1 MSILSFF
8 DKEAIVARRV
18 STGLRVVQVVLAAML
33 LGTTVLAVVWVGGSN
48 GLGLIDGPAL
58 SRVGLDMQE
67 NNAVPSESVVLPNE
81 YGVATAA
88 AGNGYTGGIN
98 GTLTEHD
105 ASQSPDGI
113 GPGDGTSEFYG
124 QEAHLSFWA
133 LTRTQHAS
141 WVAVRVAPLI
151 GLILIWAVLLL
162 LVRDIGRGGGFTT
175 RTARRLTGIGLLLA
189 IGLPVVQLARWLV
202 ARWLVESST
211 AAPIA
216 NAADLRISLW
226 PVAVGLVLVV
236 VAVAWREAA
245 RMREDLAGL
254 V

>member
-1 MSILSFF
+1 MGDSST
-8 DKEAIVARRV
+8 
-18 STGLRVVQVVLAAML
+18 TGLRAVQVVLAAML
-33 LGTTVLAVVWVGGSN
+33 VGTTLLAVAWIGGYN
-48 GLGLIDGPAL
+48 GAGVLPSRVLSTLGLEL
-58 SRVGLDMQE
+58 MES
-67 NNAVPSESVVLPNE
+67 NAVPSEPVVLPNK

-88 AGNGYTGGIN
+88 AGNAFTGGIN
-98 GTLTEHD
+98 GTLTQHD

-133 LTRTQHAS
+133 LTRSQHAA
-141 WVAVRVAPLI
+141 WVAVRVAPLL
-151 GLILIWAVLLL
+151 GLVLIWWTLLV
-162 LVRDIGRGGGFTT
+162 LVRDIGRGSGFTT

-189 IGLPVVQLARWLV
+189 IGMPVVQLARWAV

-216 NAADLRISLW
+216 NAPDLRIALW
-226 PVAVGLVLVV
+226 PIAVGLVLVV

-245 RMREDLAGL
+245 RMRDDLAGL